1 MKMLKNAV
9 IIIFIGIIEI
19 ITITEVS
26 QPENLLL
33 TVFLVKIEM
42 PE

>member
-1 MKMLKNAV
+1 MLKNAV

>member
-26 QPENLLL
+26 QSENLLL